1 MFDAFKFQALIKL
14 TLIKLAYA
22 LALLLPSRAPILKA
36 RTSGFETPTW
46 RFPRTESLI
55 LGLP

>member
-1 MFDAFKFQALIKL
+1 MFDAFKFQAQ
-14 TLIKLAYA
+14 IKLAYM

-46 RFPRTESLI
+46 RFPRN
-55 LGLP
+55 